1 MRWQGCTSRS
11 GFTKAP
17 VPHLLSSTTLLRTTR
32 HCSPDRS
39 HSMGRGRAL
48 AFPGMSP
55 TRPSS
60 HSQEPTSSHLIYS
73 THQPI
78 SSLQFM
84 DNSCQLHPYPS
95 QRCHYPHRELP
106 AAFWDLTRLGSARL
120 SSGLQASVFASSP
133 AQTPSPKSETGSF
146 SVDSQMATAFNMDY
160 MGFATITASVG
171 IGSSGRSGQPKQQN
185 LSWLHMRVDIWLP
198 LTLSTGQ

>member
-1 MRWQGCTSRS
+1 MHLQVRLHQNPCTS
-11 GFTKAP
+11 FTLINHPAENHPALFSRPKPQHGKRQSLSLPWDESHKAQQP
-17 VPHLLSSTTLLRTTR
+17 TAKSPR
-32 HCSPDRS
+32 H
-39 HSMGRGRAL
+39 
-48 AFPGMSP
+48 
-55 TRPSS
+55 
-60 HSQEPTSSHLIYS
+60 PTSSIPHTSPSLPCSSWTIPVSS
-73 THQPI
+73 TPI
-78 SSLQFM
+78 LPR
-84 DNSCQLHPYPS
+84 DV
-95 QRCHYPHRELP
+95 YPHRELP

-120 SSGLQASVFASSP
+120 SSGLQASVFASCP

>member
-1 MRWQGCTSRS
+1 M

-39 HSMGRGRAL
+39 HSMGRGRAS

-55 TRPSS
+55 TRLR
-60 HSQEPTSSHLIYS
+60 SQQPRAHAIPHLIHS
-73 THQPI
+73 TLQPI

-84 DNSCQLHPYPS
+84 DNSCQLHPHPS

-120 SSGLQASVFASSP
+120 PSGLQASVFASPP